1 MRLYVTL
8 TIAFLILCGWGAY
21 GSCWEPDFST
31 SELISFVLFLSGLG
45 WPGFVLCLLAA
56 LACLASFLC
65 IYRNRVLWPDLRPQI
80 ALLAWGIL
88 AGIYGLL
95 LIPMLMVGPVALP
108 LLGALACLAATT
120 IVVVALSKHK
130 HSRPYAAVTAVA
142 WTRATTALAVSGG
155 LLWTAYF
162 WWLRSL
168 LANSSIH

>member
-95 LIPMLMVGPVALP
+95 FVPMLMVGPVAVP
-108 LLGALACLAATT
+108 LAALACLAATT
-120 IVVVALSKHK
+120 MVVVVLSKHK
-130 HSRPYAAVTAVA
+130 HLRPYGAATAVA
-142 WTRATTALAVSGG
+142 WTTATTELAISGA
-155 LLWTAYF
+155 LLWMAYL
-162 WWLRSL
+162 WWVSWTF
-168 LANSSIH
+168 ANSSID